1 MKEIEVTF
9 TTELL
14 KQMGKALYKV
24 NNAIYLIRK
33 KEYKKAVK
41 KLEIASNILGD
52 DD

>member
-1 MKEIEVTF
+1 MEATF

-14 KQMGKALYKV
+14 KQMEKALYKV
-24 NNAIYLIRK
+24 NDAIYLIHK